1 MCEPEFVHNMG
12 AVQTDKGVKMITWVT
27 QNGEK
32 ISDFEIVQLLN
43 EYKEELDELKNK
55 VYTPQYKPKNH
66 RYSDAYNGE
75 VWDNAIMEYLK
86 YDEVVDKLNMLE
98 ESNIQLEYE
107 VERLNQI
114 IDYHCKP
121 KKKDILELINTKI
134 KEYDE
139 LMDLQLEYG
148 LYDDIEDFS
157 TKIKSLKEIYE
168 EINKL

>member
-1 MCEPEFVHNMG
+1 MCEPEFVYNMG
-12 AVQTDKGVKMITWVT
+12 TVQTDKGVKMITWVT

-66 RYSDAYNGE
+66 RYSNAYNGK

-114 IDYHCKP
+114 IDYCKP
-121 KKKDILELINTKI
+121 KNILELIDAKI

-148 LYDDIEDFS
+148 LYDDIGDLS
-157 TKIKSLKEIYE
+157 SKIESLKEIYE